1 MTSNQYT
8 IRHANANDISSMV
21 ELSKAK
27 RLAYEKV
34 QPQFW
39 RHAEDAELQQT
50 QWFQSLLN
58 NPDYLLKVA
67 TRNQSI
73 QGFIIGHLRQA
84 PEVYNPGGLTLEI
97 DDFCV
102 CNNLW
107 HEIGTILL
115 DAMKIEAKSKRATQ
129 VLIVTGAHDETKR
142 QFLKNQ
148 ALSIASEWYVSH
160 L

>member
-1 MTSNQYT
+1 MIRTKSNV
-8 IRHANANDISSMV
+8 RPANANDISSMV
-21 ELSKAK
+21 ELSKEK

-67 TRNQSI
+67 TSNQSI

-84 PEVYNPGGLTLEI
+84 PEVYNPGGLTLEV

-102 CNNLW
+102 RDNLW
-107 HEIGTILL
+107 SEIGTVLL
-115 DAMKIEAKSKRATQ
+115 DALKVEAKSKGVTQ
-129 VLIVTGAHDETKR
+129 VLVVTGAHDETKR
-142 QFLKNQ
+142 QFLKE
-148 ALSIASEWYVSH
+148 SSCVIASEWFIGKI
-160 L
+160 